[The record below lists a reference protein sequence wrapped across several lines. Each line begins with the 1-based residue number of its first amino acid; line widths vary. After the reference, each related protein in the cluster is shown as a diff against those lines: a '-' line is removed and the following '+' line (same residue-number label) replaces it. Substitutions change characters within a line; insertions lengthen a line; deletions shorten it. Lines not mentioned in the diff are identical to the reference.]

1 MELRAVGER
10 AVLVGHDGQ
19 GEREVDPG
27 NLALERDLSEALHE
41 WAKVASA
48 VARSSTDEPGAAG
61 AVVSRRGRQLATR
74 LAASMGVSVS
84 YVDPLTGEAIV
95 VEPPK
100 TQVSQVEAASGEPT
114 PGEPTPWLPG
124 LTVSAFVFV
133 LILVAVLTLAVTLGA
148 TNPLLAIASN
158 VVVTAGLLPSVWL
171 IRHTP
176 IWRWIGYGIA
186 AGIAIGWLALP
197 FILLL

>member
-19 GEREVDPG
+19 AEREVDPG

-48 VARSSTDEPGAAG
+48 VARSTADEPGAAG

-74 LAASMGVSVS
+74 LAASMGTSVS
-84 YVDPLTGEAIV
+84 YLDPLTGEIVV
-95 VEPPK
+95 VEPP
-100 TQVSQVEAASGEPT
+100 VERPARPQAAAPPSD
-114 PGEPTPWLPG
+114 EPTPWLTG
-124 LTVSAFVFV
+124 LVVAAFAFV
-133 LILVAVLTLAVTLGA
+133 LILFAVLTLAVTLA
-148 TNPLLAIASN
+148 DTNALLAVASN

-171 IRHTP
+171 IRHIP
-176 IWRWIGYGIA
+176 IWRWIALGIS
-186 AGIAIGWLALP
+186 AGIGIGWLALP
-197 FILLL
+197 FIILI

>member
-10 AVLVGHDGQ
+10 AVLVGHDGEA
-19 GEREVDPG
+19 EREVDPG

-48 VARSSTDEPGAAG
+48 VARSSTEGPAG
-61 AVVSRRGRQLATR
+61 AVVSRRGRQLAIR
-74 LAASMGVSVS
+74 LAASMGTSVS
-84 YVDPLTGEAIV
+84 YIDPLTGEATVIDPPEKTASPERPAAPED
-95 VEPPK
+95 EP
-100 TQVSQVEAASGEPT
+100 V
-114 PGEPTPWLPG
+114 PWLTG

-133 LILVAVLTLAVTLGA
+133 LILVAVLTLAVTLA
-148 TNPLLAIASN
+148 DTNALLAIASN

-176 IWRWIGYGIA
+176 IWRWIALGISL
-186 AGIAIGWLALP
+186 GIAIGWLALP
-197 FILLL
+197 FILLI